1 MSLEGRKIMMSNRRN
16 SGVTLIELMIVVAI
30 IALLAAIAYPSYRQY
45 AIRANRTEAKVA
57 LMQAAQGLE
66 KCFTRYHQYD
76 DPACGV
82 PTNFTTT
89 KGNYTIAPAAADPIA
104 DATYTLTATPRG
116 GQTDDLQCGA
126 LGLDERG
133 QRTETGT
140 GTLADCW

>member
-1 MSLEGRKIMMSNRRN
+1 MRLEGRKIMMSNRRN

-45 AIRANRTEAKVA
+45 TIRANRTEAKVA
-57 LMQAAQGLE
+57 LMQVAQGLE

-82 PTNFTTT
+82 ATNFTTA
-89 KGNYTIAPAAADPIA
+89 KGNYAIAPVGAIA
-104 DATYTLTATPRG
+104 DATYTLAATPQL
-116 GQTDDLQCGA
+116 GQRDDLQCGT
-126 LGLDERG
+126 LGLNERG

-140 GTLADCW
+140 GMLADCW